1 MKSMTGYGKAKTQ
14 RPELDIEIEI
24 KSING
29 RYLDLRLYL
38 PRDLSFFEH
47 TVRKVISSRI
57 SRGTVDV
64 RVSYTDHREPNV
76 QINRT
81 KLIKYRDIINE
92 AMNALDLNEEI
103 PIELLL
109 NEPGVIETKSS
120 LDEDSLLAGMFNETL
135 SKAIDQLDLS
145 LSAEAVSIKQ
155 IIESSLES
163 IDCALNSVESEIQP
177 YKENLFANMQERIRD
192 ILKTNQS
199 ENLEQRLFQELAIYI
214 DRYDIHEEL
223 TRLRSHIST
232 MRLTMDKPGDNGKG
246 LNFVL
251 QEMQREAN
259 TLGSKFST
267 AATFSSILIIK
278 EEIEKCREIIQNVA

>member
-1 MKSMTGYGKAKTQ
+1 MTGYGKAKTQ

>member
-1 MKSMTGYGKAKTQ
+1 MTGYGKAKTQ

-81 KLIKYRDIINE
+81 KLIKYRDIIKE